1 MLRKTRTL
9 VKPFQTLQHGT
20 RKAASFRHHGLKLL
34 SLIAVIA
41 SMYACL
47 SINGRKSNIV
57 DFPQES
63 GSVKMEEKQTG
74 DDSKDDIGKGT
85 VEGDMGVM
93 KESKGDGTS
102 GDTTKNAD
110 VYHEKVSLVE
120 DAKPKNENGPKTHTW
135 KDWPAVAYEEVGHDL
150 VMKGDTFFNHA
161 REHYFTKNA
170 EGKTLMDE
178 FMEFYINRPDKINL
192 CGIRI
197 NHAMAI
203 FLTVRQIQPSLVVES
218 GVNAGQSTY
227 FIRAA
232 SNTTK
237 IFAIDPEDKPICRQG
252 NRWID
257 SSELTTYFI
266 GENFVDLIDLDW
278 KGMIEKK
285 EVDPESTLV
294 YLDDHQHAYS
304 RIKAVTEHGIQHVMS
319 EDNYKVGEGSNPI
332 DRRSSPK
339 QIFSLRQNNEEKE
352 SVRLFFDNHVKTY
365 VEFPI
370 LVPPIMAKE
379 WTEPKKSA
387 GAFMHAADKNEDI
400 VAPILRPDLDEDDLK
415 LYKDIV
421 AKLDYDPSL
430 KDKESYMEFM
440 NYCQIAYLKLSPET
454 S

>member
-1 MLRKTRTL
+1 MLPKRKS
-9 VKPFQTLQHGT
+9 KPCQTLQHGI
-20 RKAASFRHHGLKLL
+20 RKAASFWHGLKLI

-41 SMYACL
+41 SIHASL
-47 SINGRKSNIV
+47 PNRVSV
-57 DFPQES
+57 PQES

-74 DDSKDDIGKGT
+74 DDSKDDIGKVP

-102 GDTTKNAD
+102 GYTTKNAGA
-110 VYHEKVSLVE
+110 YHENIPVAE

-161 REHYFTKNA
+161 REHYFTKNS

-197 NHAMAI
+197 NHAMAL
-203 FLTVRQIQPSLVVES
+203 FLAVRQIQPSLVVES

-365 VEFPI
+365 AEFPI

-379 WTEPKKSA
+379 WTEPKKAA